1 MLQGYIIH
9 KAQVVVL
16 VLNHSLPIFLGT
28 NRTQIIM
35 IQQRTLAT
43 TTMEVPPFM
52 VGLLLLMAVLKYPH
66 RLLVEASQQVITDT
80 NLPLLRPIPFLV

>member
-16 VLNHSLPIFLGT
+16 VLNRHHSLPIFLGT

-35 IQQRTLAT
+35 IQRTLAT
-43 TTMEVPPFM
+43 TTMEVPFM
-52 VGLLLLMAVLKYPH
+52 VGLLLLIAVKCH